1 MDCYIAQ
8 AGFELAILL
17 PQPPKC
23 WDYICVCPC
32 LTDVAILKEITCGRR
47 RPSIVVFSLQRHV
60 THNRTVLSTF
70 QKCSQADKEG
80 CLMDLLEQNGFIFH
94 FSLRSLSR
102 QIQLFDIVA

>member
-8 AGFELAILL
+8 TGFELATLL
-17 PQPPKC
+17 PHSPKC
-23 WDYICVCPC
+23 WGYICVWPC
-32 LTDVAILKEITCGRR
+32 LTDVAFLKAITCGRR

-60 THNRTVLSTF
+60 THNLAVLSTF
-70 QKCSQADKEG
+70 QKCSQADQEG
-80 CLMDLLEQNGFIFH
+80 CLMDLLEQNGFSFL